1 MKNGDLYYDQDG
13 NLVEVEGNEKIFSI
27 NDKYGM
33 VNFKMFVENMFD
45 DNMDGDSSNP
55 FYSHIIYD
63 NSNDSITGHDYNYL
77 RLDFDLGKVETEYQ
91 EMMREEIL
99 TNFYSLAYNPVS
111 ELTNNGSTL
120 NI

>member
-13 NLVEVEGNEKIFSI
+13 NLVEVEGNEKIFNI

-63 NSNDSITGHDYNYL
+63 NSNDPITGHDYNYL
-77 RLDFDLGKVETEYQ
+77 RLDFDLGKIETEYQ

-99 TNFYSLAYNPVS
+99 TNFYSLAYNPVV